1 MSKPLTAR
9 GQQMLAAIEAQ
20 SRSGQTVREF
30 CRDQTIPLA
39 TFTWWKYRLRKMSA
53 LTSAVT
59 EPPRFIKITPAVPV
73 SPAAPG
79 CYELCFGDGRT
90 LRMPLTLA
98 VADVAVLVREIRAA

>member
-9 GQQMLAAIEAQ
+9 GRQMLAAIEAQ
-20 SRSGQTVREF
+20 SRSSQTVREF

-53 LTSAVT
+53 LTSAAS
-59 EPPRFIKITPAVPV
+59 EPPRFIKITPDASAP
-73 SPAAPG
+73 PAAPG
-79 CYELCFGDGRT
+79 CYEFCFGDGRV

-98 VADVAVLVREIRAA
+98 AADVAVLVREIRSA